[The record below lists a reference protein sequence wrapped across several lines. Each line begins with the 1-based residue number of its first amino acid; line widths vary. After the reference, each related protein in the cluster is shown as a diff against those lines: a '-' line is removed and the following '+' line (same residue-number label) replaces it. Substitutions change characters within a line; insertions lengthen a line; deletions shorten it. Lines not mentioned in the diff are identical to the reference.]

1 MSRLASFKGPS
12 TPTSSPVRVKQPPP
26 SPGQLPSKSAESP
39 YHRKVRILM
48 LELRTCTSIWDD
60 IVTIDGLRAA
70 SALVDARTELDNAL
84 ALVPAGQQPRYHVA
98 EPKISLMESRI
109 EDLDRVIFK
118 LKKQFHRMN
127 TIIDNLESL
136 LSDAHKVCGW
146 QWVAEEPLWTTWSLE
161 KFGQPVCRGW
171 ILHPDILLVSSAA
184 QLLIPYRRSLEMH
197 TDIVNTLRCHSVA
210 FETSRQIITQWAT
223 QPHLDQDSW
232 DAKWEDLCSVEIDR
246 WDSS

>member
-1 MSRLASFKGPS
+1 
-12 TPTSSPVRVKQPPP
+12 
-26 SPGQLPSKSAESP
+26 
-39 YHRKVRILM
+39 M
-48 LELRTCTSIWDD
+48 LELRTCTSTWDD

-118 LKKQFHRMN
+118 LKKQFHRMS

-136 LSDAHKVCGW
+136 LSDAHKVRGW

-161 KFGQPVCRGW
+161 KF
-171 ILHPDILLVSSAA
+171 VSSAA

-197 TDIVNTLRCHSVA
+197 ADIVNTLRCHSVA
-210 FETSRQIITQWAT
+210 FETSRQMITQWAT

-246 WDSS
+246 WDSSG